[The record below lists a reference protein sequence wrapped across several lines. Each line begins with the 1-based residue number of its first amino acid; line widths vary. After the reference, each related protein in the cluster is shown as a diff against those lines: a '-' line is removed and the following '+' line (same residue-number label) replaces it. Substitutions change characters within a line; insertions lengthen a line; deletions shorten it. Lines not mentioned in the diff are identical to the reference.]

1 MCRKIRLIDVIL
13 YERKLIEKNWIRI
26 FKRI

>member
-1 MCRKIRLIDVIL
+1 MCRQLELIDVIL